1 LLRTEMRPETFSSL
15 INVLVRNSLEWRLE
29 DRSLEMKVSV
39 QEQEDN
45 MEILFSDNGQGVRAS
60 LEDKLFEADAEKRR
74 LEEERDTTRPEVA
87 ALQAQVRGLERDKRT
102 LVVQAWETK
111 HIYR

>member
-1 LLRTEMRPETFSSL
+1 MKKNKKWTCNTKSCSEVIKGRHVSS
-15 INVLVRNSLEWRLE
+15 II
-29 DRSLEMKVSV
+29 D
-39 QEQEDN
+39 
-45 MEILFSDNGQGVRAS
+45 

-74 LEEERDTTRPEVA
+74 LEEERDATHAEVA
-87 ALQAQVRGLERDKRT
+87 ALQAQVRVLERDNRM

>member
-1 LLRTEMRPETFSSL
+1 MDMHLYDTKSCSEVIKGRHVSS
-15 INVLVRNSLEWRLE
+15 II
-29 DRSLEMKVSV
+29 D
-39 QEQEDN
+39 
-45 MEILFSDNGQGVRAS
+45 
-60 LEDKLFEADAEKRR
+60 LEDKLFEADAENRR
-74 LEEERDTTRPEVA
+74 LEEERDAADTEVA

>member
-1 LLRTEMRPETFSSL
+1 MKKNKKWTFNTKTCSEVIKGRHVSS
-15 INVLVRNSLEWRLE
+15 II
-29 DRSLEMKVSV
+29 D
-39 QEQEDN
+39 
-45 MEILFSDNGQGVRAS
+45 
-60 LEDKLFEADAEKRR
+60 LEDKLFETDAENRR
-74 LEEERDTTRPEVA
+74 LEEERDTARPEVA

>member
-1 LLRTEMRPETFSSL
+1 VIKGRHVSS
-15 INVLVRNSLEWRLE
+15 II
-29 DRSLEMKVSV
+29 D
-39 QEQEDN
+39 
-45 MEILFSDNGQGVRAS
+45 

-87 ALQAQVRGLERDKRT
+87 TLQAQVRGLERDKRT

>member
-1 LLRTEMRPETFSSL
+1 MKKNKKWTCNTKSCSEVIKGRHVSS
-15 INVLVRNSLEWRLE
+15 II
-29 DRSLEMKVSV
+29 D
-39 QEQEDN
+39 
-45 MEILFSDNGQGVRAS
+45 
-60 LEDKLFEADAEKRR
+60 LEDKLFEADTEKRR
-74 LEEERDTTRPEVA
+74 LEEERDAARAEVA